1 MTISLNTPRNT
12 YTATAGQTDFTIGF
26 EFFAVADVKAFKNGT
41 LLTYNAS
48 PTTNSQYNLIGTASS
63 SDDAYEFGGGG
74 TLKLGGGGASAN
86 DIIVIIRDI
95 AITRTSD
102 FSSTGTLDVKSINT
116 QLDQLTAIVGD
127 LKGQTDRSVKLLDTD
142 TVSATVT
149 LPAKATR
156 QDKIL
161 SFDANGNLETT
172 TSSSGLAVISGLST
186 EIQTLGGIASDIT
199 SVAGNSSNITTLAG
213 LNSEITSLGAISS
226 DITTLAGFNSSDIST
241 VAADIS
247 KVVTAANDLNEST
260 SEIEVVANAITNV
273 DLVGGSIAN
282 VNAVGPHIAN
292 INIAAA
298 NISDVNNFAS
308 VYRIASSAPTTSLDV
323 GDLYFDTT
331 QNELKVYKSSG
342 WSAAGST
349 INGTSARF
357 TFTVSSSTTTIT
369 GNDDNGATLA
379 YDAGFVDVY
388 LNGVKMVNGSDV
400 TVSSGNSIVFAS
412 AIGTSGTD
420 TVDVVGFGT
429 FNVAAIDAANISS
442 GTLSTARLPVVPI
455 SKGGTGISSVSGNA
469 DKVLKVNPAGNAF
482 ILGQASSPEVYGFN
496 MSYVASTINYTVSVQ
511 SVGGANKYFIMGEQ
525 QPTLELY
532 EGNTYVFTYPSA
544 HPFALSTTSNG
555 SHGGGSEYTTG
566 VTRDSSANTLTY
578 VVPTGAPT
586 LYYYCTSHSG
596 MGGQANTPVPFNNNV
611 QVTTTNQ
618 GADDIDAATYAAF
631 DDVLFSAS
639 GFTFSLNNGDL
650 IATI

>member
-26 EFFAVADVKAFKNGT
+26 EFFAVADVKAYKNGT

-48 PTTNSQYNLIGTASS
+48 PSTNSQYSLVGTASS

-142 TVSATVT
+142 TAAATVT

-156 QDKIL
+156 QDKIMG
-161 SFDANGNLETT
+161 FDSNGNIETT
-172 TSSSGLAVISGLST
+172 VSSAGLATLS
-186 EIQTLGGIASDIT
+186 GIANDI
-199 SVAGNSSNITTLAG
+199 SVVAGISSDVSTVSSNNANITTLAG
-213 LNSEITSLGAISS
+213 LNSQITSLGAISS

-282 VNAVGPHIAN
+282 VNAISPHIAN

-369 GNDDNGATLA
+369 GTDDSGATLA

-388 LNGVKMVNGSDV
+388 LNGVKMVNGTDV
-400 TVSSGNSIVFAS
+400 TVSSGNSIVFAQ

-442 GTLSTARLPVVPI
+442 GTLSSDRLPVVPI
-455 SKGGTGISSVSGNA
+455 SKGGTGLSSVSGNA

-496 MSYVASTINYTVSVQ
+496 MSYIASTINYTVSVTN
-511 SVGGANKYFIMGEQ
+511 NKFVIMGETT
-525 QPTLELY
+525 PTLELY
-532 EGNTYVFTYPSA
+532 EGNTYVFTYPSG
-544 HPFALSTTSNG
+544 HPFRLSTTSDGTHN
-555 SHGGGSEYTTG
+555 SGSEYTTG
-566 VTRDSSANTLTY
+566 VTHNSSTQSTF
-578 VVPTGAPT
+578 VVPTGAPQ
-586 LYYYCTSHSG
+586 LYYYCANHSG
-596 MGGQANTPVPFNNNV
+596 HGGTANTPVPFNNNV

-618 GADDIDAATYAAF
+618 GADNIDAATYAGF

>member
-26 EFFAVADVKAFKNGT
+26 EFFAVADVKAYKNGT

-48 PTTNSQYNLIGTASS
+48 PTTNSQYNLTGTASS

-156 QDKIL
+156 QDKLL

-186 EIQTLGGIASDIT
+186 EIQTLGAIASDIT

-213 LNSEITSLGAISS
+213 LNSQITSLGAISS
-226 DITTLAGFNSSDIST
+226 DISTLAGFNSSDIST

-282 VNAVGPHIAN
+282 VNAVGPNIAN
-292 INIAAA
+292 VNIAAA

-442 GTLSTARLPVVPI
+442 GTLSSARLPVVPI
-455 SKGGTGISSVSGNA
+455 SKGGTGLSSVSGNA

-496 MSYVASTINYTVSVQ
+496 MSYVASTINYTVSVTN
-511 SVGGANKYFIMGEQ
+511 SKFVIMGETT
-525 QPTLELY
+525 PTLELY
-532 EGNTYVFTYPSA
+532 EGNTYVFTYPSG
-544 HPFALSTTSNG
+544 HPFRLSTTSDG
-555 SHGGGSEYTTG
+555 THGGGSEYTTG
-566 VTRDSSANTLTY
+566 VTHNSSTQTTF
-578 VVPTGAPT
+578 VVPTGAPQ
-586 LYYYCTSHSG
+586 LYYYCANHSG
-596 MGGQANTPVPFNNNV
+596 HGGTANTPVPFNNNV
-611 QVTTTNQ
+611 VVTTTNQ
-618 GADDIDAATYAAF
+618 GADNIDAATYAAF

>member
-26 EFFAVADVKAFKNGT
+26 EFFAVADVKAYKNGT

-48 PTTNSQYNLIGTASS
+48 PSTNSQYSLVGTASS

-142 TVSATVT
+142 TAAATVT

-156 QDKIL
+156 QDKLL
-161 SFDANGNLETT
+161 SFDSNGNLETT

-186 EIQTLGGIASDIT
+186 EITA
-199 SVAGNSSNITTLAG
+199 
-213 LNSEITSLGAISS
+213 LGAISS
-226 DITTLAGFNSSDIST
+226 DLTNLNSNISTLTNLNTNISAITTVNSNLTSIATNNSNAT
-241 VAADIS
+241 NINAVAA
-247 KVVTAANDLNEST
+247 ANTNIT
-260 SEIEVVANAITNV
+260 NVANA
-273 DLVGGSIAN
+273 LG
-282 VNAVGPHIAN
+282 N
-292 INIAAA
+292 INQVAG
-298 NISDVNNFAS
+298 NLTGVTSFADI
-308 VYRIASSAPTTSLDV
+308 YLGAASSNPTQDADGSALED
-323 GDLYFDTT
+323 GDLYFNTT
-331 QNELKVYKSSG
+331 SNNLRVFSTASG
-342 WSAAGST
+342 WQSAGSVT
-349 INGTSARF
+349 NGTSARF
-357 TFTVSSSTTTIT
+357 TFTVSGTPTTIS
-369 GNDDNGATLA
+369 GNDDSGNALA
-379 YDAGFVDVY
+379 YDANFMDVY
-388 LNGVKMVNGSDV
+388 LNGVKQINGTDV
-400 TVSSGNSIVFAS
+400 TITSGNSIVFAS
-412 AIGTSGTD
+412 ALANGDI
-420 TVDVVGFGT
+420 VDAVAFGT
-429 FNVAAIDAANISS
+429 FQVANINAGTAITA
-442 GTLSTARLPVVPI
+442 GTLPIAR
-455 SKGGTGISSVSGNA
+455 GGTGISSVSGNA

-511 SVGGANKYFIMGEQ
+511 SVGGSNKYFIMGEQ

-532 EGNTYVFTYPSA
+532 EGNTYIFTHPSG
-544 HPFALSTTSNG
+544 HPFRFSTDSGNTSA
-555 SHGGGSEYTTG
+555 YTTG
-566 VTRDSSANTLTY
+566 VTVDSSTQVTI
-578 VVPTGAPT
+578 VVPSGAPT
-586 LYYYCTSHSG
+586 LYYYCSSHSG

-618 GADDIDAATYAAF
+618 GADDISASTYAGF

>member
-455 SKGGTGISSVSGNA
+455 SKGGTGLSSVSGNA

-496 MSYVASTINYTVSVQ
+496 MSFTPSTIYYNVAVQ
-511 SVGGANKYFIMGEQ
+511 SVGGANKYFIMGTQ
-525 QPTLELY
+525 QKTLELE
-532 EGNTYVFTYPSA
+532 EGNTYIFDHPSA
-544 HPFALSTTSNG
+544 HPLRFSTDSNN
-555 SHGGGSEYTTG
+555 STPYTTG
-566 VTRDSSANTLTY
+566 VTVVSSTRVQI
-578 VVPTGAPT
+578 VVATNAPT
-586 LYYYCTSHSG
+586 LYYYCNVHAG

-618 GADDIDAATYAAF
+618 GADDIDAATYAGF

>member
-26 EFFAVADVKAFKNGT
+26 EFFAVADVKAYKNGT

-142 TVSATVT
+142 TVSATIT
-149 LPAKATR
+149 LPAKASR

-186 EIQTLGGIASDIT
+186 EIQTLGAIASDIT

-213 LNSEITSLGAISS
+213 LNSQITSLGAISS
-226 DITTLAGFNSSDIST
+226 DISTLAGFNSSDIST

-282 VNAVGPHIAN
+282 VNAVGPNIAN
-292 INIAAA
+292 VNIAAA

-442 GTLSTARLPVVPI
+442 GTLSSARLPVVPI
-455 SKGGTGISSVSGNA
+455 SKGGTGLSSVSGNA

-496 MSYVASTINYTVSVQ
+496 MSYVASTINYTVSVTN
-511 SVGGANKYFIMGEQ
+511 SKFVIMGETT
-525 QPTLELY
+525 PTLELY
-532 EGNTYVFTYPSA
+532 EGNTYVFTYPSG
-544 HPFALSTTSNG
+544 HPFRLSTTSDG
-555 SHGGGSEYTTG
+555 THGGGSEYTTG
-566 VTRDSSANTLTY
+566 GTHNSSTQTTF
-578 VVPTGAPT
+578 VVPASAPQ
-586 LYYYCTSHSG
+586 LYYYCANHSG
-596 MGGQANTPVPFNNNV
+596 HGGTANTPVPFNNNV

-618 GADDIDAATYAAF
+618 GADNIDAATYAAF